1 MREEFRKYFEVALH
15 TLKKGKED
23 FFFFKERSVTSVV
36 HSMSHIPQTL
46 RDFGPMQNYST
57 FNFESVVGMFEK
69 PRMYSIN

>member
-1 MREEFRKYFEVALH
+1 MNLH
-15 TLKKGKED
+15 VNLQLTLRILEKLCPFQH